1 MYVLVTFELLDRFKY
16 LLKTEQSRDPVYF
29 DYTKKYNKL
38 IDLLWYMW
46 DDMSIMVFPKTSL
59 PVMLELWETAKFV
72 CEKKGCDVSSLGS
85 IWKLNQE

>member
-1 MYVLVTFELLDRFKY
+1 MYVLVTFELLDRFKH
-16 LLKTEQSRDPVYF
+16 LLKTKQSIDPVNF
-29 DYTKKYNKL
+29 DYTKNYNKL
-38 IDLLWYMW
+38 IELLWKKL

-59 PVMLELWETAKFV
+59 PVMLELWETAKYV